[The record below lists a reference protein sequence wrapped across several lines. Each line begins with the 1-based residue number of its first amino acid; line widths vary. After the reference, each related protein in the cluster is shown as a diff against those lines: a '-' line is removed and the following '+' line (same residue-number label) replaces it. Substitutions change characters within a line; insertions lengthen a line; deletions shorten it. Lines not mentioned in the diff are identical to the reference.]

1 MKAKILLLSLCLMF
15 AMTAQAQEA
24 QSAQTE
30 TAEAVVN
37 RQLAA
42 YNAGDIDAFVAT
54 FSEDIEIFN
63 ARGELTMKGHEQL
76 RERYDA
82 LFKRFPDQIC
92 TIENRIIINNT
103 VIDKEKIEGR
113 GNNRVTYAVSVN
125 KVKDGKIVSIHFI
138 D

>member
-1 MKAKILLLSLCLMF
+1 MKSKFLLLAFCLLF
-15 AMTAQAQEA
+15 TLTAQAQES
-24 QSAQTE
+24 QNAQTE
-30 TAEAVVN
+30 TAEEVVN

-54 FSEDIEIFN
+54 FSEDIEIYN
-63 ARGELTMKGHEQL
+63 ARGELNMKGHEQL
-76 RERYDA
+76 RERYGA
-82 LFKRFPDQIC
+82 LFQRFPEQRC

-103 VIDKEKIEGR
+103 VIDKERIEGR
-113 GNNRVTYAVSVN
+113 GNGRVSYAVSVN